1 MLYVVENSIEGRRCL
16 SQWKSRRLH
25 QNMEGQLAFFYVVP
39 LYFRKIETFSQL
51 LLNTCG
57 LYFSKISCWLR
68 KCLVP
73 HGFMAFK
80 PRYLQFKVYSEQ
92 GRREGNYRSDF
103 RWEDG
108 SWSRYEVKIQRST
121 GTTRPIGAPCFC
133 LTLWKNP
140 PIFPTLQREGE
151 NHICRFRLLPGGLL
165 PVRDICWSDI
175 CRLGYLPVLENL
187 SITPFMVNCPIHVL
201 FQ

>member
-1 MLYVVENSIEGRRCL
+1 
-16 SQWKSRRLH
+16 
-25 QNMEGQLAFFYVVP
+25 MERQLAFFYVVP

-121 GTTRPIGAPCFC
+121 GTTRPIGALCFC
-133 LTLWKNP
+133 LTLWIN
-140 PIFPTLQREGE
+140 RS
-151 NHICRFRLLPGGLL
+151 NICKASLCSTALWQEWTRKM
-165 PVRDICWSDI
+165 VDRDNSSLFFGKKRRASDAL
-175 CRLGYLPVLENL
+175 CV
-187 SITPFMVNCPIHVL
+187 SV
-201 FQ
+201 

>member
-1 MLYVVENSIEGRRCL
+1 
-16 SQWKSRRLH
+16 
-25 QNMEGQLAFFYVVP
+25 MEGQSAFFYVVP

-133 LTLWKNP
+133 LTLWSSH
-140 PIFPTLQREGE
+140 IVTLSNIGFGATWCREMVRPDE
-151 NHICRFRLLPGGLL
+151 MMQFSQMLKLPYKINFRSQYEFWPA
-165 PVRDICWSDI
+165 
-175 CRLGYLPVLENL
+175 
-187 SITPFMVNCPIHVL
+187 
-201 FQ
+201 

>member
-1 MLYVVENSIEGRRCL
+1 MAKTCTFFCPLEP
-16 SQWKSRRLH
+16 RRLH

-57 LYFSKISCWLR
+57 LYFSEISCWLR

-73 HGFMAFK
+73 HRFMAFK
-80 PRYLQFKVYSEQ
+80 SRYLQFKVYPEQ

-133 LTLWKNP
+133 LTLWF
-140 PIFPTLQREGE
+140 FPVSQVSQICETFWVGCTKCETEILRE
-151 NHICRFRLLPGGLL
+151 NRY
-165 PVRDICWSDI
+165 V
-175 CRLGYLPVLENL
+175 
-187 SITPFMVNCPIHVL
+187 
-201 FQ
+201 

>member
-1 MLYVVENSIEGRRCL
+1 
-16 SQWKSRRLH
+16 
-25 QNMEGQLAFFYVVP
+25 MEGQLAFFYVVP

-57 LYFSKISCWLR
+57 LYFSEISCWLR

-73 HGFMAFK
+73 HRFMAFK
-80 PRYLQFKVYSEQ
+80 PRYLQFKVYPEQ

-133 LTLWKNP
+133 LTLCFVIVSWAP
-140 PIFPTLQREGE
+140 PSPPAGRL
-151 NHICRFRLLPGGLL
+151 NHPEPLA
-165 PVRDICWSDI
+165 WSGQKDSASAN
-175 CRLGYLPVLENL
+175 R
-187 SITPFMVNCPIHVL
+187 SS
-201 FQ
+201 

>member
-1 MLYVVENSIEGRRCL
+1 
-16 SQWKSRRLH
+16 
-25 QNMEGQLAFFYVVP
+25 MEGQLAFFYVVP

-57 LYFSKISCWLR
+57 LYFSEISCWLR

-73 HGFMAFK
+73 HRFMAFK
-80 PRYLQFKVYSEQ
+80 SRYLQFKVYPEQ
-92 GRREGNYRSDF
+92 GRREGNYSRSDF

-133 LTLWKNP
+133 LTLWYEPKSP
-140 PIFPTLQREGE
+140 KMLY
-151 NHICRFRLLPGGLL
+151 
-165 PVRDICWSDI
+165 V
-175 CRLGYLPVLENL
+175 CRLMFNSHCMARWTYSSPSKISDPDGTHLK
-187 SITPFMVNCPIHVL
+187 SIVSPSGL
-201 FQ
+201 

>member
-1 MLYVVENSIEGRRCL
+1 MTSQKSGLKSLLVVLLQWEGGIMKL
-16 SQWKSRRLH
+16 SPRRLH

-57 LYFSKISCWLR
+57 LYFSEISCWLR

-73 HGFMAFK
+73 HRFMAFK
-80 PRYLQFKVYSEQ
+80 PRYLQFKVYPEQ

-133 LTLWKNP
+133 LTLCGTNEVYRVEISKQ
-140 PIFPTLQREGE
+140 IYKGE
-151 NHICRFRLLPGGLL
+151 LNRFLFDRYICERLRLT
-165 PVRDICWSDI
+165 DIS
-175 CRLGYLPVLENL
+175 
-187 SITPFMVNCPIHVL
+187 VN
-201 FQ
+201 